1 MPEVFIGTQIHH
13 YPGFPEARRPT
24 AGWVISWHPKL
35 PPRSVPLRSPR
46 GEMDHVAACCSWNDK
61 YPTTCPAQRSPG
73 LRRLQERRNSL
84 LVRTTLESGLRR
96 WKGAGS
102 GSSPCPGPADR
113 RAAWVIVPRWGLSTP
128 VSFRYALRAL
138 HPHSWDA
145 WRPRVHLLHQDSITC
160 QIPSVSLRAKTLS
173 TLLLPL
179 HTCLAPVQI
188 LKLG

>member
-1 MPEVFIGTQIHH
+1 MNGCFELHYGSASPREQRMPEVFTGTQIHH

-102 GSSPCPGPADR
+102 GSSPCPGQADG
-113 RAAWVIVPRWGLSTP
+113 RAGVQLGLLFP
-128 VSFRYALRAL
+128 
-138 HPHSWDA
+138 DG
-145 WRPRVHLLHQDSITC
+145 DC
-160 QIPSVSLRAKTLS
+160 QPLS
-173 TLLLPL
+173 
-179 HTCLAPVQI
+179 ASDMR
-188 LKLG
+188 